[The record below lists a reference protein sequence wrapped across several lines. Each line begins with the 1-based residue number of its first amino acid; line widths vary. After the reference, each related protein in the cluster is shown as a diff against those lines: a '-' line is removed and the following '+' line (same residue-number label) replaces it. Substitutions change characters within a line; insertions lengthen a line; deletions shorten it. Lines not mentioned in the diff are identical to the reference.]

1 MVCEYCRG
9 TLDANSS
16 KCQNCGAPTDAWR
29 ATGPDFRVCPHCA
42 KRLISLGSPAC
53 NYCGRRLPDSYL
65 QAREQTKRRIEEI
78 EEDSVRNSSPVFDLS
93 AAFGNDEQDD
103 DRSLSFRDIIKF
115 LAR

>member
-9 TLDANSS
+9 TLGADSS
-16 KCQNCGAPTDAWR
+16 KCQNCGAPTDMWR
-29 ATGPDFRVCPHCA
+29 ATGPDFRVCPHCTR
-42 KRLISLGSPAC
+42 RLISLGSPAC

-78 EEDSVRNSSPVFDLS
+78 ESDSARPGTPAFDVS
-93 AAFGNDEQDD
+93 AAFAGDEKDD
-103 DRSLSFRDIIKF
+103 ERSLSLRNIIKF